1 MRTIF
6 DLADIAR
13 VYRSRPVYLTI
24 TRVKPVISSDD
35 VSDVL
40 ALTRIS
46 DAQMREFGMRAELS
60 RPAQRE
66 LDAITRPATDAFTRD
81 LTALPW
87 CSIDNDDSRD
97 LDQLSVGIAWPD
109 GSAQIMVAVADVD
122 ASVPKGSKLDEHA
135 AHNSASVYS
144 SAKIYPM
151 LPDKL
156 STDFTSLGPDV
167 DRLAVVIEMRIS
179 ADGRVLDGDVFRATV
194 RNKAKLAYDAV
205 AAWLDGDAP
214 MPEVINTVP
223 GLADDIRLQDEVA
236 QRLKAR
242 RNKQGALNFES
253 IEARA
258 VFDGNVI
265 ADLVAQE
272 DNRARE
278 LIEEFMIAAN
288 GVVARYLAGK
298 GFPSLR
304 RVVRTPKRWGAIV
317 DLAASYGT
325 RLPNQP
331 DPRALNRFLHE
342 QQARDP
348 IRFPDLSL
356 SVVKLMGAGEYVAE
370 RVAGEGTGHFG
381 LAVRDYAHSTAPNR
395 RYPDLITQRLL
406 KAALSGKR
414 SPYAVREL
422 DMIASHCSA
431 REESIKKI
439 ERLVEKSAAALLLQD
454 RVGERF
460 DGVVSGL
467 SEFGAWVRLLDPPV
481 EGRLSEAG
489 GVASGQAVHVELM
502 RADVE
507 RGFVDFRLV
516 LRRGKTMPAHPAR
529 ASARADR
536 SPVAKTRG
544 ERPAGGRPAS
554 GKPPGRR
561 PASGKPASSAPA
573 APAPGVAGADPNAP
587 RKPSRRPT
595 NTVPKAF
602 RKKQRT
608 GKRKPPPSRAG

>member
-1 MRTIF
+1 MRCV
-6 DLADIAR
+6 AN
-13 VYRSRPVYLTI
+13 
-24 TRVKPVISSDD
+24 VISADD
-35 VSDVL
+35 DNDIS

-46 DAQMREFGMRAELS
+46 DAHMREFGMRSELS

-66 LDAITRPATDAFTRD
+66 LDGITRAAGDAFTRD

-97 LDQLSVGIAWPD
+97 LDQLNVGIAWPD
-109 GSAQIMVAVADVD
+109 GSTQIMIAIADVD

-135 AHNSASVYS
+135 AHNSASVYT

-151 LPDKL
+151 LPDRL
-156 STDFTSLGPDV
+156 STDLTSLGPDV
-167 DRLAVVIEMRIS
+167 DRLAVVIEMRVS

-205 AAWLDGDAP
+205 AAWLDGEAP
-214 MPEVINTVP
+214 MPEPIGRVQ
-223 GLADDIRLQDEVA
+223 GLADDIRLQDAVA

-288 GVVARYLAGK
+288 GVVARFLAAK

-342 QQARDP
+342 QQALDP

-370 RVAGEGTGHFG
+370 RVAGEGSGHFG

-395 RYPDLITQRLL
+395 RYPDLVTQRLL

-414 SPYAVREL
+414 SPYSVREL
-422 DMIASHCSA
+422 DAIASHCSG

-439 ERLVEKSAAALLLQD
+439 ERQVEKSAAALLLQD

-489 GVASGQAVHVELM
+489 GVTSGQAVHVELL
-502 RADVE
+502 RADVT

-516 LRRGKTMPAHPAR
+516 LRRGKAAQAQHAGGGLG
-529 ASARADR
+529 RADR
-536 SPVAKTRG
+536 RGQPDRQGRPGRPGSADRRGRASSKTG
-544 ERPAGGRPAS
+544 LNMQKAASVGQQPTQPASDAAAAGAGGGQHKA
-554 GKPPGRR
+554 
-561 PASGKPASSAPA
+561 
-573 APAPGVAGADPNAP
+573 
-587 RKPSRRPT
+587 RRPT
-595 NTVPKAF
+595 NTVPKVF
-602 RKKQRT
+602 RKKQRS
-608 GKRKPPPSRAG
+608 GKRKPPPR